1 MKAFFLALACSG
13 ALLAQTLTTV
23 SQTIVNPDGTPASGQ
38 ATIRINGSC
47 ASQTDYVGEETIIQK
62 FTAGAFSVN
71 LVSNDGGCLGTDYLV
86 SWQLNGG
93 PTWQETWVVP
103 FSPTPLTVDTVKIP
117 SNHLGGPVWTRGAF
131 AINITQP
138 LITDDGLFQ
147 YLDPYPYGIASVLC
161 STDSG
166 SVTINLDIRAAGTP
180 NAPGAVVLP
189 TALVCVSTGTASEA
203 LSPAVS
209 VPGGSPLA
217 VDVLAVTG
225 TPNVVRI
232 FVSKVAQ

>member
-13 ALLAQTLTTV
+13 AILAQTVTTV
-23 SQTIVNPDGTPASGQ
+23 AQTIVNPDGTPASGQ
-38 ATIRINGSC
+38 ATLRINGSC
-47 ASQTDYVGEETIIQK
+47 ASESDYVGEETIVQK

-103 FSPTPLTVDTVKIP
+103 YSATHLTVDSVKIP
-117 SNHLGGPVWTRGAF
+117 SAVLGSPAWTRGAF

-138 LITDDGLFQ
+138 LVTDDGLFQ

-166 SVTINLDIRAAGTP
+166 SVTINLDVRPASTP

-189 TALVCVSTGTASEA
+189 AALVCTSTGTASSV

-217 VDVLAVTG
+217 VDVLAVNG

-232 FVSKVAQ
+232 FVSKLAQ